1 MSEVAQALLTKA
13 LELPR
18 EDQQWLTDRLL
29 EETEPDADEEA
40 WHAELARRLEK
51 HPEQLLDGDEV
62 MRELQEM
69 LTAKRRV
76 AS

>member
-1 MSEVAQALLTKA
+1 V
-13 LELPR
+13 
-18 EDQQWLTDRLL
+18 
-29 EETEPDADEEA
+29 
-40 WHAELARRLEK
+40 EK